1 MESVFNFSWL
11 WKQSY
16 SYRKVIIIMMKSHD
30 SSFEEVKI
38 LDGQLYCT
46 VPAMATTDVIS
57 LCLVSWKELN
67 LWHLSCTVPC
77 SKADL
82 SWLLCVL
89 AQEKVGQMLAL
100 SNWTPAMRIFTILLF
115 SVSRNCW
122 TTSTVISHECHGIS
136 NHRQLNCLS
145 YQWVNAGKM

>member
-1 MESVFNFSWL
+1 MESAFNFSWL

-38 LDGQLYCT
+38 LDRQLYCT

-67 LWHLSCTVPC
+67 LWHLSCTVPARQTFHDFFVFWH
-77 SKADL
+77 KKK
-82 SWLLCVL
+82 L
-89 AQEKVGQMLAL
+89 AK
-100 SNWTPAMRIFTILLF
+100 
-115 SVSRNCW
+115 C
-122 TTSTVISHECHGIS
+122 
-136 NHRQLNCLS
+136 
-145 YQWVNAGKM
+145 